1 MFMNSINIA
10 ACIVAFLLG
19 VVLFTLANEIILKL
33 PNNENI
39 FKGKPKSLEKF
50 SPRCLFIQ
58 ILGGVFGVLMVWQF
72 DVSLEAVTVFLFF
85 GLLTIITF
93 IDADTMEIPFVLN
106 VCILVLGVISIFT
119 RGGFSL
125 TGGDLSLVSRLI
137 GMLCVS
143 LPLFLIVL
151 VIPDGFGGGDIK
163 LMFAAGFF
171 LGWKATVI
179 AFFIGLIIGGC
190 QGVILLARR
199 KKGKDDHFAFGPALS
214 VGLMIATFVGSQMM
228 NSYINMI
235 KASFYA

>member
-1 MFMNSINIA
+1 M
-10 ACIVAFLLG
+10 G
-19 VVLFTLANEIILKL
+19 W
-33 PNNENI
+33 
-39 FKGKPKSLEKF
+39 
-50 SPRCLFIQ
+50 CLFIQ

>member
-1 MFMNSINIA
+1 MNSTDIISY
-10 ACIVAFLLG
+10 IVAFLLG

-39 FKGKPKSLEKF
+39 FKEKPKSFEKF
-50 SPRCLFIQ
+50 YPRCLFVQ

-72 DVSLEAVTVFLFF
+72 GVSLEAVTVFLFF
-85 GLLTIITF
+85 ALLTIITF

-137 GMLCVS
+137 GMICVS

-214 VGLMIATFVGSQMM
+214 VGLMIATFVGPQLM

>member
-1 MFMNSINIA
+1 MNSINIA

-39 FKGKPKSLEKF
+39 FKGKPKSFEKF

-85 GLLTIITF
+85 ALLTIITF
-93 IDADTMEIPFVLN
+93 IDADTMEIPFV
-106 VCILVLGVISIFT
+106 
-119 RGGFSL
+119 
-125 TGGDLSLVSRLI
+125 
-137 GMLCVS
+137 
-143 LPLFLIVL
+143 LIVL

>member
-1 MFMNSINIA
+1 
-10 ACIVAFLLG
+10 
-19 VVLFTLANEIILKL
+19 
-33 PNNENI
+33 
-39 FKGKPKSLEKF
+39 
-50 SPRCLFIQ
+50 
-58 ILGGVFGVLMVWQF
+58 
-72 DVSLEAVTVFLFF
+72 
-85 GLLTIITF
+85 
-93 IDADTMEIPFVLN
+93 MEIPFVLN
-106 VCILVLGVISIFT
+106 VCILVLGVVSIFT

-137 GMLCVS
+137 GMICVS

>member
-1 MFMNSINIA
+1 MNSINVA
-10 ACIVAFLLG
+10 ACIVAFVLG
-19 VVLFTLANEIILKL
+19 VILFTLANEIILKL

-50 SPRCLFIQ
+50 SPRCLLIQ
-58 ILGGVFGVLMVWQF
+58 ILGGLFGVLMVWQF
-72 DVSLEAVTVFLFF
+72 DISLEAVTVFLFF
-85 GLLTIITF
+85 ALLTIITF

-119 RGGFSL
+119 RGGFAL

-151 VIPDGFGGGDIK
+151 IIPDGFGGGDIK

-190 QGVILLARR
+190 QGVILLVRR

-228 NSYINMI
+228 DSYINMI

>member
-1 MFMNSINIA
+1 MKSSGIA
-10 ACIVAFLLG
+10 AFIVAFLAG
-19 VVLFTLANEIILKL
+19 VILFTLANEIILKL
-33 PNNENI
+33 PNKENI

-50 SPRCLFIQ
+50 SPRCFVIQ
-58 ILGGVFGVLMVWQF
+58 ILGGLFGVLMVWQF
-72 DVSLEAVTVFLFF
+72 GVSLEAVTVFLFF
-85 GLLTIITF
+85 MLLTIVTF
-93 IDADTMEIPFVLN
+93 IDIDTMEIPFVLN
-106 VCILVLGVISIFT
+106 VCILALGVISIFT
-119 RGGFSL
+119 RGGFCL
-125 TGGDLSLVSRLI
+125 TGGDLSLVSRII

-190 QGVILLARR
+190 QGVLLLVRR

-214 VGLMIATFVGSQMM
+214 VGLMIATFVGTAMM
-228 NSYINMI
+228 NSYINVL

>member
-39 FKGKPKSLEKF
+39 LRESRRVLRSF
-50 SPRCLFIQ
+50 PRCLFIQ

-85 GLLTIITF
+85 ALLTIITF

-137 GMLCVS
+137 GMICVS

-190 QGVILLARR
+190 QGVVLLARR

-214 VGLMIATFVGSQMM
+214 VGLMIATFVGSQVM